1 MLTLK
6 YKKQEDCEILIDKN
20 IFLKKNIKNILKPI
34 IKNHPVFIFIDKN
47 LYNKMN
53 LKLYC
58 KKLKSELNAE
68 IFLLKGGEHIK
79 SMNIFQKY
87 IEQIF
92 RKGVTAKS
100 FIMAIG
106 GGTIIDLAGF
116 IASIIFRGINFIS
129 IPTTL
134 LASADAAISCKNAL
148 NLANGKNQIGSYQLP
163 VKVFIETNFIFNFL
177 ETRYFW
183 DGFAEIIKHGIG
195 HSKKLLNYLINNKS
209 AYIYKKNLKKLSNKE
224 LVEFRSDISN
234 ILRLSIKSKTA
245 LFNKNNNELQPVY
258 HFGHT
263 IGHALE
269 VATKY
274 KSFHGEA
281 ITIGMLIAIELSIR
295 LIKLDKNVLTIS
307 KKLFKKYN
315 LPLIINK
322 NNFDINLFRRAMK
335 KDKKYFNN
343 NNYFILMDK
352 LFLIKNKT
360 YLIKEEAY
368 IKLLK
373 KYIK

>member
-360 YLIKEEAY
+360 YLIKE
-368 IKLLK
+368 
-373 KYIK
+373 